1 MTKQTTLINNILE
14 CAEACSKD
22 AAELKEECKALYA
35 EVKDFIAYE
44 KLDLDDYLYGV
55 KLMLKDEVELTFNTD
70 TETFFHDKDTKVRIM
85 ETSLLGIHH
94 YSYRDDFVEDYVDY
108 IKDGINELC
117 EQYDHDCIE
126 FEDDLNG
133 AGELLY
139 YSLLKTALTV
149 AKERMAKWDG
159 IDHTVD
165 DDEDE
170 CEECAE

>member
-1 MTKQTTLINNILE
+1 MTNSETTIINNIRN
-14 CAEACSKD
+14 CADACSKD
-22 AAELKEECKALYA
+22 AAELKKECKALYE

-44 KLDLDDYLYGV
+44 KLDLDDFLYGV
-55 KLMLKDEVELTFNTD
+55 KITLKDESELTFNTD
-70 TETFFHDKDTKVRIM
+70 TETFFHDKDTEVRVL
-85 ETSLLGIHH
+85 ETSLLGIPH
-94 YSYRDDFVEDYVDY
+94 YAYRDDFVENYVDY
-108 IKDGINELC
+108 IDDGITELC
-117 EQYDHDCIE
+117 EQYDHDGLYYADE
-126 FEDDLNG
+126 LND

-170 CEECAE
+170 ECAE

>member
-1 MTKQTTLINNILE
+1 MTKKETTIINNIRE

-22 AAELKEECKALYA
+22 AAELKKECKALYE
-35 EVKDFIAYE
+35 EVKDFIDSE

-55 KLMLKDEVELTFNTD
+55 KLTLKDESELTFNTD
-70 TETFFHDKDTKVRIM
+70 TETAYHDKDTKVRIM
-85 ETSLLGIHH
+85 ETSILGIHH
-94 YSYRDDFVEDYVDY
+94 YSYREDFVDDCVDY
-108 IKDGINELC
+108 IKDGITELC

-126 FEDDLNG
+126 FEDELND

-165 DDEDE
+165 DDEAV
-170 CEECAE
+170 AE